1 MKIVIA
7 SDSFK
12 ESLSAWE
19 VANHIEA
26 GFREIF
32 PDWIYVKVPVADGG
46 EGTVDTLVAATGG
59 RTITRMVTGPLGEPI
74 EAVFGLT
81 GDGTTAIIE
90 MAAASGLMRLPAEL
104 RDPMRATTFGVGE
117 MIRHALDLGARRFII
132 GIGGSA
138 TNDGGAGMAQALGVK
153 LLDADDHAIAMGGG
167 ALASLERIDMA
178 GVDPRLA
185 ECEIK
190 VACDVDNPLIGP
202 LGASAI
208 FGPQKGATP
217 AMVRSLDNNLRHYA
231 ALIDADLGKAVAHLP
246 GGGAAGGLGAAMVAF
261 LDAQL
266 RPGVEIVTE
275 AIGLDAIIAQA
286 DLVITGEGR
295 IDGQSIHGKTPIG
308 VAGIALRHGKPV
320 IAIGGALGAGAE
332 LIHDRGIDAVFG
344 AINQCCTLEEALAR
358 AGENLRVTARNVAAT
373 LKIGVQNS
381 AILRSPAHPP
391 AAAHL
396 QFPEDVERRASLS
409 S

>member
-32 PDWIYVKVPVADGG
+32 PDWTYVKVPVADGG
-46 EGTVDTLVAATGG
+46 EGTVDTLVAATEG
-59 RTITRMVTGPLGEPI
+59 RIITRSVTGPLGEPI
-74 EAVFGLT
+74 EADFGLT
-81 GDGTTAIIE
+81 GDGMTAVIE
-90 MAAASGLMRLPAEL
+90 MAATSGLMRLPVER
-104 RDPMRATTFGVGE
+104 RDPTRATTFGVGE
-117 MIRHALDLGARRFII
+117 LIRHALDLGARHFVI

-153 LLDADDHAIAMGGG
+153 LLDADGRAIGFGGG
-167 ALASLERIDMA
+167 ALAALSRIDIT
-178 GVDPRLA
+178 GIEPRLA
-185 ECEIK
+185 ECTIE
-190 VACDVDNPLIGP
+190 VACDVDNPLLGP

-217 AMVRSLDNNLRHYA
+217 AMVASLDDNLRHYA
-231 ALIDADLGKAVAHLP
+231 ARIEADLGKAVADLP

-266 RPGVEIVTE
+266 RPGVEIVTK
-275 AIGLDAIIAQA
+275 AVGLDAIIKHA
-286 DLVITGEGR
+286 DLVITGEGQ
-295 IDGQSIHGKTPIG
+295 IDGQSIRGKTPVG
-308 VAGIALRHGKPV
+308 VAGIAKRHGKPV

-332 LIHDRGIDAVFG
+332 LIHGHGIDAVFSVL
-344 AINQCCTLEEALAR
+344 NQCCTLDQALLR
-358 AGENLRVTARNVAAT
+358 AAENVRVTARNVAAT
-373 LKIGVQNS
+373 LRIGAEAALLARGRPPCARAPGDGN
-381 AILRSPAHPP
+381 AH
-391 AAAHL
+391 A
-396 QFPEDVERRASLS
+396 RMLS
-409 S
+409 E